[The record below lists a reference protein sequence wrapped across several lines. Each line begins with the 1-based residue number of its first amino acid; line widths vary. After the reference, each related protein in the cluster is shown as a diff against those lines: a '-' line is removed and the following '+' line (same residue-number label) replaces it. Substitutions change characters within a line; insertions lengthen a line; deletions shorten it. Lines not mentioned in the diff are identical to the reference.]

1 MPQRH
6 IEIPTEALADYC
18 ERNHILKLS
27 LFGSVLRDD
36 FHAGS
41 DVDMLVEFDPAAGI
55 TYFDKGR
62 MCEELSMLM
71 ARDVDLRT
79 KMELSP
85 YFRDRVVGEAEN
97 IYVRG

>member
-1 MPQRH
+1 MAQRN
-6 IEIPTEALADYC
+6 IQIPVAALAVYC
-18 ERNHILKLS
+18 DQNHILKLS

-41 DVDMLVEFDPAAGI
+41 DIDMLVEFDPAARI

-62 MCEELSMLM
+62 ICEELSALID
-71 ARDVDLRT
+71 RDVDLRT

-85 YFRDRVVGEAEN
+85 YFRDRVISEAEN
-97 IYVRG
+97 IYVRR